1 MSEKDTDKKNIT
13 IKRSF
18 LLVLLLAAFSFG
30 AFIGRG
36 TGMLGSIYEDSSD
49 ERSAETGGAFR
60 FIRPP
65 RGHMTPDRARTPGEL
80 KPFRYKVDAL
90 IQSKL
95 RTGEASTV
103 SVFFQDLKSGHR
115 FGIREQEPFSPESL
129 LKLPLMVAYFKWAES
144 SPHVLKHKIP
154 YDSDKE
160 KSGLQSTKAAR
171 PLDKGRSYTVDDLI
185 LRMIAYDDIDAHAL
199 LMANLPPGYLDRV
212 FKDIYANYDP
222 AKKDDDVTFSAYAS
236 FFRVLYNSS
245 YLSNELSEKALRYLS
260 RSAFRDGIVAG
271 IPSNVDCAIKSG
283 ERAMQADA
291 GRGIEKEM
299 KQLHEFGIIYY
310 PDRPY
315 LMGVMARGEDSGKL
329 TNVIRDVTTLIYEEI
344 DRQTRSPG

>member
-1 MSEKDTDKKNIT
+1 MSEKDTEKKNIT

-36 TGMLGSIYEDSSD
+36 TGMLGSIYEDSSE
-49 ERSAETGGAFR
+49 ERTADTGGAFR

-65 RGHMTPDRARTPGEL
+65 LGHMTPDRALTPGEL

-95 RTGEASTV
+95 RAGEASTV
-103 SVFFQDLKSGHR
+103 SVFFRDLKSGHR

-144 SPHVLKHKIP
+144 NPGVLRRKIL
-154 YDSDKE
+154 YAGSGE
-160 KSGLQSTKAAR
+160 EVGLQRTKAAK
-171 PLDKGRSYTVDDLI
+171 PLVKGRSYKVDDLI

-199 LMANLPPGYLDRV
+199 LMANLPPGYLDEV

-236 FFRVLYNSS
+236 FFRVLYNAS
-245 YLSNELSEKALRYLS
+245 YLSKEMSEKALRYLS
-260 RSAFRDGIVAG
+260 RSAFRDGTVAG
-271 IPSNVDCAIKSG
+271 IPSDIDCAIKYG

-291 GRGIEKEM
+291 GGGSVKDI

-310 PDRPY
+310 PGRPY

-329 TNVIRDVTTLIYEEI
+329 ANVIRDVTTLIYEEI
-344 DRQTRSPG
+344 DRQSRWQG

>member
-1 MSEKDTDKKNIT
+1 MSAKDTDKKNVT

-18 LLVLLLAAFSFG
+18 LLILLLATFSFG

-36 TGMLGSIYEDSSD
+36 TGMLGSLYEDTS
-49 ERSAETGGAFR
+49 EEHSADMGGAFR

-65 RGHMTPDRARTPGEL
+65 RGHSAPDRARTLGEL

-90 IQSKL
+90 IESKL
-95 RTGEASTV
+95 KAGEASTV
-103 SVFFQDLKSGHR
+103 SVFFRDLNSGHR

-144 SPHVLKHKIP
+144 YPNVLKHKIP
-154 YDSDKE
+154 YAGNKE
-160 KSGLQSTKAAR
+160 EGGLQRTKAAR
-171 PLDKGRSYTVDDLI
+171 PLEKGKSYAVDDLI

-212 FKDIYANYDP
+212 FKDIYTNYDP
-222 AKKDDDVTFSAYAS
+222 AKKDDAVTFSAYAS

-245 YLSNELSEKALRYLS
+245 YLSNEMSEKALRYLS
-260 RSAFRDGIVAG
+260 RSAFRDGVVVG
-271 IPSNVDCAIKSG
+271 IPSNVDCAIKFG

-291 GRGIEKEM
+291 GRGNEKEM

-310 PDRPY
+310 PGRPY
-315 LMGVMARGEDSGKL
+315 LMGVMARGVDSGKL
-329 TNVIRDVTTLIYEEI
+329 TNVIREVTTLIYEEI
-344 DRQTRSPG
+344 DRQSRSLG